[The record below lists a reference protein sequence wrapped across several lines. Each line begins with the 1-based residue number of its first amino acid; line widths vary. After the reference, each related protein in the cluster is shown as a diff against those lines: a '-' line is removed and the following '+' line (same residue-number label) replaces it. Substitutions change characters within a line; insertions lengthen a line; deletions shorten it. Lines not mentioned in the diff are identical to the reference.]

1 MGRFGNPLWV
11 EGNGDQDLL
20 PVELDISELPQQPGR
35 GGRMAQG
42 CVTSHTKL
50 CEIPSAESSFE
61 VGGTHLGS
69 AETRA
74 LLGRANEGNRP
85 PPSPSLCSSGCSSYS
100 TTQPSHLTTSRPP
113 NCPPSPTCS
122 LPVMAFSCL
131 ESHCC
136 QRPSSR
142 PACPPWR
149 LPRSS
154 WMPTCTSVLAPW
166 PSPLGPCHSASPG
179 CPQAVILLGCHRGTV
194 RWRT

>member
-1 MGRFGNPLWV
+1 
-11 EGNGDQDLL
+11 
-20 PVELDISELPQQPGR
+20 
-35 GGRMAQG
+35 MARG

-69 AETRA
+69 VDTKE
-74 LLGRANEGNRP
+74 LLGRANKGDRP
-85 PPSPSLCSSGCSSYS
+85 CPFPRLCSPGCSSYN
-100 TTQPSHLTTSRPP
+100 TTQPPHLAASRAL

-122 LPVMAFSCL
+122 LLVMASSCL

-136 QRPSSR
+136 LRPSSR
-142 PACPPWR
+142 LACPLWR

-154 WMPTCTSVLAPW
+154 WMPTCTSVLARW
-166 PSPLGPCHSASPG
+166 PSPLGLCHSASAG
-179 CPQAVILLGCHRGTV
+179 CPQAAIPLGCHRGTV